1 MEIELG
7 HTTGLD
13 HARSIHQAL
22 LLSLE
27 VIRHWAE
34 KIPGFSELNKD
45 DQNHLLETAFLQ
57 LFVARL
63 GYRCVC
69 SAFDSF
75 DSFAFRS
82 EPQEGKFI
90 LCHGVALHRNQLLPS
105 FGEWIDVIHGF
116 SSQVHNVNIDISAF
130 SCLCALILFRTNGK
144 HTWTFCKIVK
154 INYTEFISC
163 SSRRQ
168 KLKFN

>member
-1 MEIELG
+1 MRAFVDTSPALSNTDFSQVRDFLRDFCSHAIIKYNAMEIELG
-7 HTTGLD
+7 HQSGLD

-63 GYRCVC
+63 GYR
-69 SAFDSF
+69 
-75 DSFAFRS
+75 
-82 EPQEGKFI
+82 
-90 LCHGVALHRNQLLPS
+90 
-105 FGEWIDVIHGF
+105 
-116 SSQVHNVNIDISAF
+116 
-130 SCLCALILFRTNGK
+130 
-144 HTWTFCKIVK
+144 
-154 INYTEFISC
+154 
-163 SSRRQ
+163 
-168 KLKFN
+168 

>member
-63 GYRCVC
+63 GYRYLLE
-69 SAFDSF
+69 SS
-75 DSFAFRS
+75 
-82 EPQEGKFI
+82 KF
-90 LCHGVALHRNQLLPS
+90 LHRQFLYC
-105 FGEWIDVIHGF
+105 FGD
-116 SSQVHNVNIDISAF
+116 S
-130 SCLCALILFRTNGK
+130 K
-144 HTWTFCKIVK
+144 CKK
-154 INYTEFISC
+154 NT
-163 SSRRQ
+163 
-168 KLKFN
+168 

>member
-1 MEIELG
+1 MELELS
-7 HTTGLD
+7 HASGLD

-45 DQNHLLETAFLQ
+45 DQNLILETAFLQ

-63 GYRCVC
+63 GYRYKFNNSKIPRTLV
-69 SAFDSF
+69 SSF
-75 DSFAFRS
+75 MFQLFNSRIFKLVIFCFRS

-116 SSQVHNVNIDISAF
+116 SSQVHTVNIDISAF
-130 SCLCALILFRTNGK
+130 SCLCALILFRTQGN
-144 HTWTFCKIVK
+144 IL
-154 INYTEFISC
+154 
-163 SSRRQ
+163 RP
-168 KLKFN
+168 L

>member
-1 MEIELG
+1 MEIELS
-7 HTTGLD
+7 HASGLD

-45 DQNHLLETAFLQ
+45 DQNLILETAFLQ

-63 GYRCVC
+63 GYR
-69 SAFDSF
+69 FLYKNEKNTKLLLEKGRF
-75 DSFAFRS
+75 YIFKFRS

-116 SSQVHNVNIDISAF
+116 SSQVHTVNIDISAF
-130 SCLCALILFRTNGK
+130 SCLCALILFRTQG
-144 HTWTFCKIVK
+144 T
-154 INYTEFISC
+154 
-163 SSRRQ
+163 
-168 KLKFN
+168 